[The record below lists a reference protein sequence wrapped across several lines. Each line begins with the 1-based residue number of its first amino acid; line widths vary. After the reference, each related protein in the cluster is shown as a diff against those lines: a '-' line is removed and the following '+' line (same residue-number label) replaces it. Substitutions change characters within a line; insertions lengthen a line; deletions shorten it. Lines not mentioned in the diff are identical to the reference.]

1 TIANVETGRQN
12 VPRDFWERADQ
23 AVNAGGALLAAA
35 DQLEA
40 LVQRQREETA
50 QLADIKRE
58 REQHRPGLRQVAEL
72 ASSPEQVG
80 VLLDHLRDQWHL
92 LVKTDNL
99 LGPRHAARGVLDQ
112 LAVLE
117 ELLRVTRDATRR
129 EVARLAARYAESAA
143 WLHEDAGDLPRARF
157 WTSRAMEWAHEVQD
171 PFMPARPKSASR
183 AQIHAEVAVLD
194 LPTWFG
200 MRLAYL
206 IGVVDSWP
214 GPGVQSEALQAL
226 LQQEF
231 QMYDSIVPKDQQRL
245 AYAQARR
252 QTLITLAAL
261 PLSPTYDESSLSP

>member
-1 TIANVETGRQN
+1 MAARQALGRLLAEYRQATGLNQHQLAPHTYYGRSTIANVETGRQN

-58 REQHRPGLRQVAEL
+58 REQHLPGLRQVAEL

-112 LAVLE
+112 LAVIE
-117 ELLRVTRDATRR
+117 ELL
-129 EVARLAARYAESAA
+129 
-143 WLHEDAGDLPRARF
+143 
-157 WTSRAMEWAHEVQD
+157 
-171 PFMPARPKSASR
+171 
-183 AQIHAEVAVLD
+183 
-194 LPTWFG
+194 
-200 MRLAYL
+200 
-206 IGVVDSWP
+206 
-214 GPGVQSEALQAL
+214 
-226 LQQEF
+226 
-231 QMYDSIVPKDQQRL
+231 
-245 AYAQARR
+245 
-252 QTLITLAAL
+252 
-261 PLSPTYDESSLSP
+261 